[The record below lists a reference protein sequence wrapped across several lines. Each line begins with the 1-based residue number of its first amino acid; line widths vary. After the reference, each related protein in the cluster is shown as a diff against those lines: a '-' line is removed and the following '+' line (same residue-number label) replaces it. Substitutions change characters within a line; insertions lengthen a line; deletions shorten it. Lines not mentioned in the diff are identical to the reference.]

1 MEYQTIEGYAGKY
14 EIGADGTVR
23 NAKTKRETK
32 PYHTSELTG
41 PMVHLLSVKT
51 GEEGRLP
58 VLKMVKDLFGE
69 VPEGWENVNVDALEY
84 KPVVRRSARQ
94 AQKEADEKAVEAADE
109 IVEEKEAE
117 EAEEADTVEF
127 IKLDDGTAVKVP
139 ETQEEFLGTVLDIL
153 K

>member
-1 MEYQTIEGYAGKY
+1 MEFKAIEGYAGKY

-32 PYHTSELTG
+32 PYHSSELTG
-41 PMVHLLSVKT
+41 PMVHLLNVRT

-69 VPEGWENVNVDALEY
+69 VPEGWGNVNVDALEY
-84 KPVVRRSARQ
+84 KPIVRRARKN
-94 AQKEADEKAVEAADE
+94 AELANEEAVEAADE
-109 IVEEKEAE
+109 IVEESETE
-117 EAEEADTVEF
+117 ESEPEMIDVG
-127 IKLDDGTAVKVP
+127 DGIEVKVP
-139 ETQEEFLGTVLDIL
+139 ETQEEFLQTISNLL